1 MNSKI
6 RIALTSLVI
15 VLSLFM
21 SGGLYVYSSFQR
33 IQDDTNIGDD
43 TKKTTTEE
51 EKDETSTTDKKYD
64 TVDGITNILL
74 VGVDD
79 RLNSNSSTGVMA
91 DAIMIATIDTV
102 HNKLKL
108 TSIMRDTYVT
118 IPGHGNTKINH
129 SHSYGGIEL
138 LIKTIESNFEIPIDH
153 YAKINFQ
160 GFKDV
165 IDVMGGITITI
176 ENKEM
181 LNELNRCLLLEKY
194 EDPKFKDSKFMKIVD
209 KANLLFDRESYPGTP
224 YIKDNKNTSE
234 WEYNYIADKANF
246 INSTGEITLNGAQA
260 LAYSRMRH
268 NVNGSVG
275 RTSRQREVI
284 SLAAEKVSKLP
295 LTKYVP
301 LAETIIPHIK
311 TNISMT
317 TGLSLATTALEI
329 NNFNIETLQLPPEK
343 LSEGVIVDK
352 SFIYENVSTYVF
364 LIDSKNTAEVAQD
377 FIFNDIS
384 YDESKYSKFNYLNAG
399 YFSPRKEP
407 TEEKEE
413 NSDTL
418 KDNEDVDSSEDNTSN
433 DPTNENSD
441 SNEDSQGDN
450 TDNNSDKENS
460 DENSEGDNSK
470 ENSENNSSN
479 SNTDN
484 SESNS
489 TNDAA
494 PTDSGENSSNSNTD
508 GSTNSNNQNSSQN
521 NKENNSI

>member
-1 MNSKI
+1 MNSKV

-21 SGGLYVYSSFQR
+21 SGGLYVYSSFER
-33 IQDDTNIGDD
+33 IQDDTNISED
-43 TKKTTTEE
+43 TKKLANE
-51 EKDETSTTDKKYD
+51 EKNEPSIPEEKYD

-102 HNKLKL
+102 HNKLKI

-118 IPGHGNTKINH
+118 IPGHGATKINH

-138 LIKTIESNFEIPIDH
+138 LIKTIESNFGIPIDH

-165 IDVMGGITITI
+165 IDIIGGVTITI

-224 YIKDNKNTSE
+224 YIKDNRHISE
-234 WEYNYIADKANF
+234 WEYNYIADKASF

-268 NVNGSVG
+268 NVNGSAG

-284 SLAAEKVSKLP
+284 SLATEKISKLS
-295 LTKYVP
+295 LNKYVP
-301 LAETIIPHIK
+301 LAETIIPHVK
-311 TNISMT
+311 TNISMKV
-317 TGLSLATTALEI
+317 GLNLAATALKI
-329 NNFNIETLQLPPEK
+329 NNFSIETLQLPPEK

-364 LIDSKNTAEVAQD
+364 LVDSKNTSKVAQD

-384 YDESKYSKFNYLNAG
+384 YDESKYSKFNYINAG
-399 YFSPRKEP
+399 YFSPKKEP
-407 TEEKEE
+407 PKENKENTEIPEE
-413 NSDTL
+413 NS
-418 KDNEDVDSSEDNTSN
+418 NEDTDNSEGDTS
-433 DPTNENSD
+433 DKDTNENSNTNNNNTN
-441 SNEDSQGDN
+441 SNNGNVNNGNS
-450 TDNNSDKENS
+450 NNS
-460 DENSEGDNSK
+460 
-470 ENSENNSSN
+470 SENNNPEDEDKNSSSN
-479 SNTDN
+479 SNVDN

-489 TNDAA
+489 DDDT
-494 PTDSGENSSNSNTD
+494 PQTDPEENSSDSNTD
-508 GSTNSNNQNSSQN
+508 ESPNSNSQNSSGN
-521 NKENNSI
+521 NGKDS